1 MSVHEHDEAGEEK
14 PLPPPRLYERLA
26 HISGYTWDQS
36 LEPFHSSYDNWHVFG
51 THHTHENCSCHSSNT
66 RPSVG
71 RRTTA
76 PSESVG
82 ASDTADGRSQCG
94 DAELPRRVV
103 ARISTHALRLEREF
117 QLCKSLVE
125 SSDPHYEH
133 TVRPLEFAKLSGQQ
147 GEDVLVVS
155 IFESPGSNY
164 LRELVDFGP
173 AFWNHGNQRF
183 ARPLISPDDGTENT
197 GNQISLSVFLDFAIG
212 ATECLSLL
220 HHGYH
225 GLRVVHGEIRGDA
238 FHFNRETGA
247 VKLINYGSGLR
258 SFENGLTSTG
268 WSSLSREVGIKN
280 KLRFIAPEQTGR
292 MPAEPDSRT
301 DIYSLGIL
309 FWTMLAGF
317 PAVDGQTPID
327 IIQSILGR
335 KIPPLASKRM
345 DVPDALSK
353 IIQKMTQKQIDER
366 YHSTSGLKYDLVA
379 LQKILIDG
387 DQEALKAFKIGTKDV
402 SSFFVLPTALF
413 GRENEHA
420 KIVKIID
427 KVARRQAATP
437 PGVWNS
443 IYNFSTSSSTS
454 NERQDGN
461 DAEDA
466 SSDTSSK
473 KRSRSEGGAS
483 GGPTFL
489 DNALKLQQD
498 SQDSVDTTTTAE
510 TVETLGVQHSFQA
523 PTIPASIT
531 RMTNPRRRPSQHT
544 RRKGRTEI
552 ITIIGSAGMGKS
564 TLIHAVQGEIRRQGY
579 YANAKYDDARKAPFE
594 PLLKVMSS
602 LFRQIFSESDV
613 NTAYHNMIRMNIK
626 AIWNVLSTILDLP
639 ENLIFGGHQQGT
651 RYNRSVMAEMH
662 NTGSS
667 SSSTKSNPSTAR
679 AAPIATSL
687 RILSTY
693 IDVLRTLAS
702 GKLIC
707 LCLDDLQ
714 FADEESLELISSIVS
729 GKIRIVLITTCRREE
744 EVPKALKPILDGL
757 EANVTR
763 LKLDPLSEKDVIEY
777 VASTLYRSREYVFPL
792 AAVALEK
799 TNGNPFYLR
808 QMLDLCY
815 RKNCLWFDW
824 QTSAWEFSLDRVFT
838 EFEAEDYGSQL
849 NTSFITR
856 QLKDQLPA
864 AARSI
869 LAWASLLGN
878 SFSFNVIQSLMS
890 GKFNFVD
897 EKESPDVQ
905 ACQAA
910 AELFAS
916 NVAESVVEGLQACL
930 QTSILV
936 PCDDEDY
943 FRFGHE
949 RYQHAAQALREC
961 QNVEKMH
968 YIIAETL
975 LEMNSLDSQ
984 SIYAKARHICY
995 SVNIIR
1001 RREMQRYRF
1010 RAPLAEA
1017 ATKAIASGARP
1028 TALWYY
1034 ETCIE
1039 LMQPNPW
1046 EDGVPDVHYDET
1058 LEVFT
1063 KTAEVTWYQGRP
1075 FEALRLLKSTFEHAR
1090 TAADKAPS
1098 WILRSRILTQK
1109 GETLAAFDTL
1119 KTSLAEL
1126 GLEFER
1132 KTSWEQCDEDYHNL
1146 QMQLESMEIVELV
1159 EKPLSQDPR
1168 IIAMGTVLSEA
1179 ISAGYWSDS
1188 LLFHQMATKLVW
1200 VYLNHGTFVQIGAGF
1215 LYLAMVAMS
1224 RFSDM
1229 SFGHKLHT
1237 TGIRLLRRFNDPYTL
1252 GRGLTLSYLFVSHY
1266 LTPIGDHVMDLEEAL
1281 DYTLASGDK
1290 IVSLLT
1296 IGCLAGSRLFM
1307 GFDMADLESFCGYA
1321 AEDYGDWTLDL
1332 RGGICLMAVR
1342 QVARALQGKTRF
1354 GMASTVMSDDNHDSE
1369 EYLKSVYTR
1378 AFNAVKP
1385 RDIYNSFAMIPLYLY
1400 GHFDTAI
1407 STGRNLLLTA
1417 PDMWGIRN
1425 TPLTL
1430 FYLSLSLLAQFRLT
1444 NVSEDLPDILAEV
1457 QQYKEKIDSL
1467 QTECNVN
1474 YLMWS
1479 LLIEA
1484 ETSEL
1489 CGEHHKSILA
1499 YEAAIDH
1506 CQVYGF
1512 ALEEATAFEL
1522 QAEFYI
1528 RIGAKRSA
1536 KSALEE
1542 SLGSYARICATGKME
1557 QLSVKHEWVLK
1568 NAAQSRT
1575 NDVAVQTANSVGE
1588 IRNTSYRIEENE
1600 RREVRNLGEETA
1612 DDRTAAWLNPV
1623 IKPASGDPDLA
1634 RLGLDVVDLQSLL
1647 EFNQAISSELQIDRL
1662 LAKMTGI
1669 ILESAGAHFAGVV
1682 IESEDDGGSWCFAA
1696 SGTQDGINADALPLN
1711 DLEDKTAKQVVFYT
1725 LRFKETVFVS
1735 NILHDERFS
1744 PNALSPKSIISLP
1757 ILQGDSLLGVLY
1769 LEGQAQAITSRH
1781 LGVLQLFCGQV
1792 AISIS
1797 NALLFRK
1804 LRKVSATNVGMI
1816 EAQKKALKAARAAEE
1831 KARVAESEALR
1842 NVKLKEEA
1850 AKAKS
1855 MFLAN
1860 VSHELRTP
1868 LNGVIGMSELL
1879 KGTHL
1884 TGEQEGFADSIRVC
1898 ADTLL
1903 TVINDIL
1910 DFSKLEAGKMKLFSV
1925 PLNLNETITEVV
1937 RALSYTNI
1945 EKGLETVVQ
1954 LDLDKHLLVL
1964 GDPVRLHQVLMNLL
1978 ANAYKFTAQGKITVR
1993 SETQFEDD
2001 RSILVTISVSDTG
2014 IGITQEQLSRLFT
2027 PFSQADSSTQR
2038 SYGGSGL
2045 GLSICKALIEVLEGR
2060 IWLESQ
2066 LGVGT
2071 TVFFEL
2077 SFPKLSV
2084 LPTSPEE
2091 LANAK
2096 DPDPMATW
2104 SSDVQD
2110 SPSRPHSAPILNL
2123 SHIPRDQLRICIA
2136 EDNPINQKIAVSF
2149 VTKLGFQCQAFND
2162 GLQAVEALRE
2172 QSNAGQPFH
2181 LVLMDVQM
2189 PVLDGYDATRLI
2201 RLDPDPAVQGVL
2213 VIAMTASA
2221 IRGDRERCLEAGMN
2235 NYLAKP
2241 VRAAVLKDMLEEY
2254 LNQNHEAIP
2263 DLRDTVNE
2271 VAKKAIA
2278 SVKAERE
2285 AGGAKGRKTS
2295 GDGKSHTSRQ
2305 RGSKLSNG
2313 PFKSSSS
2320 NS

>member
-1 MSVHEHDEAGEEK
+1 MSVNEHDEEGEDK
-14 PLPPPRLYERLA
+14 PVHPPRLYERLA

-36 LEPFHSSYDNWHVFG
+36 FEPFHSSYDNWHVYG
-51 THHTHENCSCHSSNT
+51 THHSHDNCSCHSSVNSKH
-66 RPSVG
+66 SVA
-71 RRTTA
+71 RRITA
-76 PSESVG
+76 PSDSVG
-82 ASDTADGRSQCG
+82 ASDTGDGRSQSG
-94 DAELPRRVV
+94 DAELPCRVV
-103 ARISTHALRLEREF
+103 ARISIHALRLEREF

-125 SSDPHYEH
+125 SADPHYKH
-133 TVRPLEFAKLSGQQ
+133 TVRPLEFAKLSGQHD
-147 GEDVLVVS
+147 EDVLVVS

-173 AFWNHGNQRF
+173 ASWNPGIQRF
-183 ARPLISPDDGTENT
+183 ARPLSSPDNGADNI
-197 GNQISLSVFLDFAIG
+197 GNQISLSVFLEFAIG

-238 FHFNRETGA
+238 FHFNRENGA

-327 IIQSILGR
+327 IIQSIIGR

-366 YHSTSGLKYDLVA
+366 YHSTSGLKYDLVT
-379 LQKILIDG
+379 LQKILTDG
-387 DQEALKAFKIGTKDV
+387 DQEALKEFKISTKDV

-413 GRENEHA
+413 GREQEHE

-437 PGVWNS
+437 PGAWNS
-443 IYNFSTSSSTS
+443 VYNFSTSSSTS
-454 NERQDGN
+454 NERWEGN
-461 DAEDA
+461 ENAEGH
-466 SSDTSSK
+466 SSDTSSQ
-473 KRSRSEGGAS
+473 KRSKSDS
-483 GGPTFL
+483 GINLGPTFL
-489 DNALKLQQD
+489 NNASNIQQD
-498 SQDSVDTTTTAE
+498 SQDSVDTTNTVE
-510 TVETLGVQHSFQA
+510 TVETLSLENSIYASNLTG
-523 PTIPASIT
+523 SIT
-531 RMTNPRRRPSQHT
+531 RGTNPRRRPSQHA

-626 AIWNVLSTILDLP
+626 AIWHVLSAILELP

-667 SSSTKSNPSTAR
+667 SSSKSNVPAAR
-679 AAPIATSL
+679 SAPITTPL

-744 EVPKALKPILDGL
+744 EVPEALKPILDGK

-824 QTSAWEFSLDRVFT
+824 QTSAWEFDLDRVFT
-838 EFEAEDYGSQL
+838 EFETENYGSQL

-856 QLKDQLPA
+856 QLRDQLPP

-878 SFSFNVIQSLMS
+878 SFSFTVIQSLMS
-890 GKFNFVD
+890 GRFDFVD
-897 EKESPDVQ
+897 EKDNSDVQ

-910 AELFAS
+910 AELFAR
-916 NVAESVVEGLQACL
+916 NATESAVEGLQACL

-936 PCDDEDY
+936 PCEDEDY

-975 LEMNSLDSQ
+975 LDMNSLDSQ
-984 SIYAKARHICY
+984 SIYARARHICY
-995 SVNIIR
+995 SADIIKR
-1001 RREMQRYRF
+1001 RITQRYRF

-1017 ATKAIASGARP
+1017 ATNAIASGARP

-1034 ETCIE
+1034 EKCIE
-1039 LMQPNPW
+1039 LMQSNPW
-1046 EDGVPDVHYDET
+1046 ENDVPDVYYDET

-1063 KTAEVTWYQGRP
+1063 KAAEVTWYQGRP
-1075 FEALRLLKSTFEHAR
+1075 SEALRLLESTFKHAR

-1098 WILRSRILTQK
+1098 WILQSRIFTQR

-1119 KTSLAEL
+1119 KMSLAEL
-1126 GLEFER
+1126 GLEFDK
-1132 KTSWEQCDEDYHNL
+1132 KTSWKQCDEDYLNL
-1146 QMQLESMEIVELV
+1146 QTQLESMEIIELV
-1159 EKPLSQDPR
+1159 EKPLSQDRR
-1168 IIAMGTVLSEA
+1168 IIAMGTVLAEA
-1179 ISAGYWSDS
+1179 ISAGYWSDA
-1188 LLFHQMATKLVW
+1188 LLFHQMAAKLVW

-1215 LYLAMVAMS
+1215 LYLAMVAIS

-1229 SFGHKLHT
+1229 QFGHKLHT
-1237 TGIRLLRRFNDPYTL
+1237 TGMQLLRRFNDPYTL
-1252 GRGLTLSYLFVSHY
+1252 GRGLTLSYLMVSHY
-1266 LTPIGDHVMDLEEAL
+1266 LTPIGEHVMDLEEAL

-1296 IGCLAGSRLFM
+1296 VGCLAGSRLFL
-1307 GFDMADLESFCGYA
+1307 GFDMADIESFCGYA

-1332 RGGICLMAVR
+1332 RGGISLMAVR
-1342 QVARALQGKTRF
+1342 QVARSLQGKTRI

-1369 EYLKSVYTR
+1369 EYLKSVFTR
-1378 AFNAVKP
+1378 AFNATKP

-1407 STGRNLLLTA
+1407 SLGRAFLLTA
-1417 PDMWGIRN
+1417 PDLWGIRN

-1430 FYLSLSLLAQFRLT
+1430 FYLSLSLLAQYRLT
-1444 NVSEDLPDILAEV
+1444 NVSEDLPNILAEV
-1457 QQYKEKIDSL
+1457 QQYKEKLDSM
-1467 QTECNVN
+1467 QTECNAN

-1542 SLGSYARICATGKME
+1542 SIGSYARISATGKME
-1557 QLSVKHEWVLK
+1557 HLSTKHEWVLETTGR
-1568 NAAQSRT
+1568 SRT
-1575 NDVAVQTANSVGE
+1575 ADAAVQTANSVGE

-1623 IKPASGDPDLA
+1623 VKAASGDPDLA
-1634 RLGLDVVDLQSLL
+1634 RLGLDVVDLQSIL

-1662 LAKMTGI
+1662 LAKMTSI

-1682 IESEDDGGSWCFAA
+1682 IESEDDGVSWCFAA
-1696 SGTQDGINADALPLN
+1696 SGTQDGINAEPLPLN
-1711 DLEDKTAKQVVFYT
+1711 DIEDKTAKQVVFYT
-1725 LRFKETVFVS
+1725 LRFKEIVFV
-1735 NILHDERFS
+1735 NNVLQDERFS
-1744 PNALSPKSIISLP
+1744 PNAVIPKSIISLP
-1757 ILQGDSLLGVLY
+1757 ILQGDNLLGVLY
-1769 LEGQAQAITSRH
+1769 LEGQAQALTSRH

-1816 EAQKKALKAARAAEE
+1816 EAQKRALRAARAAEE
-1831 KARVAESEALR
+1831 KARVAELEALR

-1850 AKAKS
+1850 ARAKS

-1868 LNGVIGMSELL
+1868 LNGVIGLSELL
-1879 KGTHL
+1879 KGTFL
-1884 TGEQEGFADSIRVC
+1884 TEEQEGFADSIRVC

-1978 ANAYKFTAQGKITVR
+1978 ANAYKFTAQGKVTVR
-1993 SETQFEDD
+1993 SQTQFEDD
-2001 RSILVTISVSDTG
+2001 QSILVTISVSDTG

-2066 LGVGT
+2066 MGVGT
-2071 TVFFEL
+2071 TVSFEL
-2077 SFPKLSV
+2077 SFPKISMA
-2084 LPTSPEE
+2084 PTSPEE
-2091 LANAK
+2091 LANVK
-2096 DPDPMATW
+2096 DADPMATW
-2104 SSDVQD
+2104 SSDTQE
-2110 SPSRPHSAPILNL
+2110 SPSRPHSAPFLDL
-2123 SHIPRDQLRICIA
+2123 THIPREQLRICIA
-2136 EDNPINQKIAVSF
+2136 EDNPINQQIAVSF

-2172 QSNAGQPFH
+2172 KSKAGQPFH

-2201 RLDPDPAVQGVL
+2201 RIDPDPAVRGVL
-2213 VIAMTASA
+2213 IIAMTASA
-2221 IRGDRERCLEAGMN
+2221 IRGDREKCLEAGMN

-2241 VRAAVLKDMLEEY
+2241 VRAAVLKDMLEDY
-2254 LNQNHEAIP
+2254 LDQNHRAIP
-2263 DLRDTVNE
+2263 DLREAVNE
-2271 VAKKAIA
+2271 VAEKAVA
-2278 SVKAERE
+2278 SVKAERQ
-2285 AGGAKGRKTS
+2285 AGARKGRKMS
-2295 GDGKSHTSRQ
+2295 ADGKNKSRTA
-2305 RGSKLSNG
+2305 NG
-2313 PFKSSSS
+2313 PPNSSSS
-2320 NS
+2320 QS